1 MGKKFEKFIK
11 KIFENQN
18 FTNKKTLLASS
29 FVKITFKII
38 NIKKRR
44 VNKKLKIVV
53 GRSVWIVYI
62 LNSFFKYSKSLLKQ

>member
-38 NIKKRR
+38 NIKKEE
-44 VNKKLKIVV
+44 
-53 GRSVWIVYI
+53 
-62 LNSFFKYSKSLLKQ
+62 